1 MIAHIAKLTNT
12 VVATENEE
20 EPNPESFIAILYYKL
35 VIDLL
40 FNMSYIQIINKY
52 SWTNEPTIAKVI
64 HYRVFKMR
72 RVVTM
77 MDAGYCRSYSTL
89 MPPLMAEI
97 PGRSVYK

>member
-40 FNMSYIQIINKY
+40 FNMSYIQIINKM
-52 SWTNEPTIAKVI
+52 SLNERTNHCKC
-64 HYRVFKMR
+64 H
-72 RVVTM
+72 
-77 MDAGYCRSYSTL
+77 SSQ
-89 MPPLMAEI
+89 
-97 PGRSVYK
+97 SV